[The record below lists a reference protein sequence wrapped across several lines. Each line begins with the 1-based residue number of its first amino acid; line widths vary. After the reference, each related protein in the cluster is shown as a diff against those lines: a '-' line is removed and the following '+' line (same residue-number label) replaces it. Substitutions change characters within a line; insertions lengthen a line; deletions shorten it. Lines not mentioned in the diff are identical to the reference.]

1 MMVIYLKKNLPQT
14 QAFIYRKFLND
25 IAETVQY
32 QFLFLWLKY
41 SYFAFI
47 FFRILRKAHYLDGHQ
62 FLIRFRFDTVSGYRL
77 ALLVAFFQEN

>member
-32 QFLFLWLKY
+32 QFLFLWVKV
-41 SYFAFI
+41 FI
-47 FFRILRKAHYLDGHQ
+47 HVFCIYILQNFKKSTLPVWPPV
-62 FLIRFRFDTVSGYRL
+62 FD
-77 ALLVAFFQEN
+77 

>member
-32 QFLFLWLKY
+32 QFLFLWVKV
-41 SYFAFI
+41 FI
-47 FFRILRKAHYLDGHQ
+47 FCIYIFQNFKKSTLPVWPPV
-62 FLIRFRFDTVSGYRL
+62 FD
-77 ALLVAFFQEN
+77 